1 MELNRL
7 VVVAAC
13 TGCKNVVPM
22 GTIAACKIYAA
33 PFAKQRVLGGCP
45 SQTNRVV
52 EVKEVKITNALKAS
66 KRAAAGK

>member
-7 VVVAAC
+7 VVVATCA
-13 TGCKNVVPM
+13 GCKNVVPM

-52 EVKEVKITNALKAS
+52 AVVEKKVVNALKAS
-66 KRAAAGK
+66 KRAATGK